1 MKGVSNMTERQKIV
15 KPYYKYKQ
23 KAFTDLVKAVEGVT
37 SRVWRT
43 DKPANFSPSDYAFE
57 ISYTLGGF
65 KRILISYKGG
75 SVGEM
80 VYRDGAFFNY
90 YGRMGDSARIEK
102 KKVELTFEEFKSL
115 REATLDLG
123 KLTED
128 EPDDFLIS
136 YVIKASENK
145 IIRYNPFPG
154 GGGGDS
160 SVYWVRR

>member
-1 MKGVSNMTERQKIV
+1 MTERQKIV

-23 KAFTDLVKAVEGVT
+23 KALADLVKAVEGVT

-43 DKPANFSPSDYAFE
+43 DKPVNFSPSDYAFE
-57 ISYTLGGF
+57 ISYTLGSF
-65 KRILISYKGG
+65 KRILIFYKGG

-80 VYRDGAFFNY
+80 VFRDGAFFNY
-90 YGRMGDSARIEK
+90 YGRVGDSARIEQK
-102 KKVELTFEEFKSL
+102 RIELTFQEFKAL
-115 REATLDLG
+115 RDAALRLG

-154 GGGGDS
+154 GGGGDT

>member
-1 MKGVSNMTERQKIV
+1 MAVKERVV

-23 KAFTDLVKAVEGVT
+23 KAFTNLVKAVEGVT

-43 DKPANFSPSDYAFE
+43 DKPVNFLPSDYAFE
-57 ISYTLGGF
+57 ISYTLGSF
-65 KRILISYKGG
+65 KRILIFYKGG

-90 YGRMGDSARIEK
+90 YGRVGDSARIEK
-102 KKVELTFEEFKSL
+102 KKVELTFEEFKSI
-115 REATLDLG
+115 REATINLG

-128 EPDDFLIS
+128 APADFLIS
-136 YVIKASENK
+136 YVVKASENK

-154 GGGGDS
+154 GGGGDT

>member
-1 MKGVSNMTERQKIV
+1 MSKNIV

-75 SVGEM
+75 SVGKMTYEN
-80 VYRDGAFFNY
+80 GAFFNY
-90 YGRMGDSARIEK
+90 YGRVGDSARIEQK
-102 KKVELTFEEFKSL
+102 RIELTFQEFKAL
-115 REATLDLG
+115 RDAALNLG

-136 YVIKASENK
+136 YIIKASENE

>member
-1 MKGVSNMTERQKIV
+1 MTKTERKKIV

-23 KAFTDLVKAVEGVT
+23 KAFTNLVKAVEVVA
-37 SRVWRT
+37 SRVWGNGR
-43 DKPANFSPSDYAFE
+43 PLNFLSSDYAFE
-57 ISYTLGGF
+57 ISYTLGSF

-90 YGRMGDSARIEK
+90 YGRVGDSARMEK
-102 KKVELTFEEFKSL
+102 KSVELTFQEFKAL
-115 REATLDLG
+115 RDETINLG

-136 YVIKASENK
+136 YVVKASENK

-154 GGGGDS
+154 GGGGDT
-160 SVYWVRR
+160 SVYWVKE

>member
-1 MKGVSNMTERQKIV
+1 MSNLNIV

-75 SVGEM
+75 SVGKMTYEN
-80 VYRDGAFFNY
+80 GAFFNY
-90 YGRMGDSARIEK
+90 YGRVGDSARIEQK
-102 KKVELTFEEFKSL
+102 RIELTFQEFKAL
-115 REATLDLG
+115 RDAALNLG

-136 YVIKASENK
+136 YIIKASENE